1 MFPLQNYG
9 RSIISLPHYNVQ
21 EDAISDPTY
30 GESADV
36 QGRAKAQALLLQR
49 FWNRSTSLP
58 AVVQGL
64 SKVVRVQPNTFFK
77 ADLVNPIGLSQKLPN
92 HGTHFGK
99 KRNSS
104 PLLS

>member
-36 QGRAKAQALLLQR
+36 QGRAKAQALLLQH
-49 FWNRSTSLP
+49 FWNRWRKEYLT
-58 AVVQGL
+58 AICEYH
-64 SKVVRVQPNTFFK
+64 RAT
-77 ADLVNPIGLSQKLPN
+77 
-92 HGTHFGK
+92 
-99 KRNSS
+99 RNNA
-104 PLLS
+104 